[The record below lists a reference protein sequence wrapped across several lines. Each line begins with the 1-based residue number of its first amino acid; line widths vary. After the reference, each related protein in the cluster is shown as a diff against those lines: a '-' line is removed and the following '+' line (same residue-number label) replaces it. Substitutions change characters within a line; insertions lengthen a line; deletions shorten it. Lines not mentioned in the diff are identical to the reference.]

1 MSVSICNISK
11 SKYRK
16 YTKYFDK
23 HLKVQ
28 MGVLGE
34 GYVDEFQVEVKFVFD
49 FKDPRRQIHC
59 PVVYEVS
66 GGQRVV
72 SDATFKNG

>member
-1 MSVSICNISK
+1 
-11 SKYRK
+11 
-16 YTKYFDK
+16 
-23 HLKVQ
+23 